1 MRPLRTS
8 TILSIIVA
16 FGVAG
21 RAAAQEDGAWS
32 ERLAERI
39 RAVDNRFPVVDRVV
53 IVPDEA
59 TYLDELAKWSPDGR
73 WPVIFEHDR
82 LAPMFIRAFATSQVI
97 RRDSVDARRVPPE
110 RARQA
115 IEAIVTRAWG
125 GDSAREHARDAF
137 DRARHTPVGI
147 VFTQADDPARCAAV
161 ALAAGRGLPIAWL
174 EDEFGRANAL
184 MMPADADLLLAAQF
198 GALAAV
204 GLPYDRLGDAIE
216 SIAVCMDVSGR
227 IDPSGGAAVEPRDR
241 DYRAVTD
248 LLGRG
253 AGGARFAFAGWIFGD
268 AAYSTYQAMCSL
280 FLDASAMWGMNTYGQ
295 SGATGLH
302 TYDILDAASILLDA
316 GWTTDVRQGAQVKEH
331 DWLRALPGGVSADL
345 LFVNTRGNTNFFDM
359 SEGQCYPGDV
369 PVLNRPAM
377 VHFIHSFSAALPA
390 SENTL
395 AGQWLEHGAYCYV
408 GSVHEPGLAGFLPPA
423 DVTRRLMSGVP
434 FLIAARHWDGSLWK
448 INTFGDPLATCRQ
461 PGRDRIAPGD
471 HGGEDVRARLARAL
485 EAWADRRDPD
495 AAAEAIRL
503 QVLLGDDEAAAAVW
517 GESNAVEPTQTASR
531 AALPALF
538 RLRRVSEF
546 RAAWI
551 EAAVRD
557 AFIDDMLWH
566 LMLPWM
572 MQRPDDDVLM
582 ELRSAI
588 RATSNHGDGKRLAPL
603 LAAAFGAPY
612 ARQVLT
618 QELERTT
625 NPLAQRVLRQAL
637 QAIR

>member
-1 MRPLRTS
+1 MRLASPR
-8 TILSIIVA
+8 ILLFA
-16 FGVAG
+16 TLACGVAVCV
-21 RAAAQEDGAWS
+21 AAQEDRAWPTD
-32 ERLAERI
+32 LAERI
-39 RAVDNRFPVVDRVV
+39 RAVDNRFPIVDRVV

-59 TYLDELAKWSPDGR
+59 TYLDEVGKWSPDGR

-82 LAPMFIRAFATSQVI
+82 LAPMFIRAFTPAQVI
-97 RRDSVDARRVPPE
+97 RRDSMDARRVPAE
-110 RARQA
+110 RARQV
-115 IEAIVTRAWG
+115 IEEIVTRAWG
-125 GDSAREHARDAF
+125 GDPSREQARAAF
-137 DRARHTPVGI
+137 DRAGHTPAGV
-147 VFTQADDPARCAAV
+147 VFTQEDDPARCAAV

-174 EDEFGRANAL
+174 EGEFGRANAL
-184 MMPADADLLLAAQF
+184 MMPADADRLLAAQF
-198 GALAAV
+198 SALAAA
-204 GLPYDRLGDAIE
+204 GLPFDELGDAIE
-216 SIAVCMDVSGR
+216 TIAVCMDLSGR

-253 AGGARFAFAGWIFGD
+253 ARGARFAFAGWVYGD
-268 AAYSTYQAMCSL
+268 AACSTYQAMCSL

-316 GWTTDVRQGAQVKEH
+316 GWMTDVRQGAQVKEH

-345 LFVNTRGNTNFFDM
+345 VFVNTRGNTNFFDM

-423 DVTRRLMSGVP
+423 DVSRRLMVGVP
-434 FLIAARHWDGSLWK
+434 FLIAARHWDGSWWK
-448 INTFGDPLATCRQ
+448 INTFGDPLATCRRA
-461 PGRDRIAPGD
+461 GRVRIAPGEHD
-471 HGGEDVRARLARAL
+471 GEDVRARLARAI
-485 EAWADRRDPD
+485 EAWAERRDPD
-495 AAAEAIRL
+495 DAVEAIRL
-503 QVLLGDDEAAAAVW
+503 HVLLGDDEAAAAVW
-517 GESNAVEPTQTASR
+517 AESNAIEPTQTASR

-538 RLRRVSEF
+538 RLRRDDEF
-546 RAAWI
+546 LAAWI
-551 EAAVRD
+551 EAAARD

-566 LMLPWM
+566 LLLPRM

-618 QELERTT
+618 EELGRTT